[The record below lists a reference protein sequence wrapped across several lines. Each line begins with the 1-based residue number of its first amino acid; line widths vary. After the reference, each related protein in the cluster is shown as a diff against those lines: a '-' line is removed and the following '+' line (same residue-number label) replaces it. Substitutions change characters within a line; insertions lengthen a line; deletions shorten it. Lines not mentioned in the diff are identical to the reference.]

1 MDLLFLRAVSEK
13 CTGSPRLKGRKK
25 QEICMFILIQYANTL
40 DMAYQNLVL
49 EWRLNTKSE
58 IIAAVRVNQ
67 NLIRGIT

>member
-1 MDLLFLRAVSEK
+1 
-13 CTGSPRLKGRKK
+13 
-25 QEICMFILIQYANTL
+25 MFILIQYANTL

-67 NLIRGIT
+67 NLIRGITWLPMPISIDV